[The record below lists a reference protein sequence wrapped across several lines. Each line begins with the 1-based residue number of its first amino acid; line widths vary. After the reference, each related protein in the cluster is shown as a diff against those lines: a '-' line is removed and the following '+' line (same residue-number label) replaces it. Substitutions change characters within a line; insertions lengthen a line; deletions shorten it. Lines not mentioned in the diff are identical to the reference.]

1 MSNFQI
7 FLLFFALY
15 GIYAILFYC
24 LTKIL
29 VELRNISFFF
39 ETFCHILRGELERSD
54 LPDQEVPGDE

>member
-7 FLLFFALY
+7 FLLFFVLY
-15 GIYAILFYC
+15 GFFTILFYC

-54 LPDQEVPGDE
+54 LSDQEVPGNE